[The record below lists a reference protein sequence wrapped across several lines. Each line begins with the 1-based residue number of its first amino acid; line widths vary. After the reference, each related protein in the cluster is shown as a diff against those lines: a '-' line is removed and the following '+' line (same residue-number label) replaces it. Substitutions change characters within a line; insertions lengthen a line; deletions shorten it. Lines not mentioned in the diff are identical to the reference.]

1 MTMLDM
7 ALLLLMG
14 GMAFMGFLR
23 GFVQEILSLLA
34 WVLAVVAVRLF
45 LAPVTDLVGLW
56 IGAGA
61 AASLLS
67 FSGLFALTFIAGKFV
82 AGRAG
87 QGVRSSLIGPVD
99 RVLGVGFGAL
109 KGLVVAT
116 LAFLAF
122 SLAYH
127 FFFGKENGL
136 PHWIEKSRS
145 FPLLNASGAAMSQVI
160 QDRAG
165 DGETPDNGTDP
176 DSSLADGESAV

>member
-1 MTMLDM
+1 MTALDM

-14 GMAFMGFLR
+14 GMAVTGFLR
-23 GFVQEILSLLA
+23 GFVQEVLSLLA
-34 WVLAVVAVRLF
+34 WALAVVAVRLF
-45 LAPVTDLVGLW
+45 LAPVTDLAGLW

-67 FSGLFALTFIAGKFV
+67 FAGLFALTFVAGKFV
-82 AGRAG
+82 AGRVG
-87 QGVRSSLIGPVD
+87 EGVRSSLIGPVD
-99 RVLGVGFGAL
+99 RVLGAGFGAL

-136 PHWIEKSRS
+136 PHWIEGSRS

-160 QDRAG
+160 EDRTG
-165 DGETPDNGTDP
+165 DEETPGTDP
-176 DSSLADGESAV
+176 DKSLADEESAV